1 MPQQGYLRNVYLCK
15 ITHCHF
21 NWEYYILVDEMYLL
35 FDIGGTN
42 MRVTAS
48 SDGKTFVDP
57 QIVTTPSKFNDG
69 MATLKKLAYQ
79 LAPQGG
85 FEGIAAGVAGVLDSS
100 KSFLAVAPHIP
111 DWAGKP
117 LKQVFTDNFN
127 APVILENDAAFA
139 ALGEANF
146 GAGMGYRIVAF
157 LTISTGVGGA
167 RVVDGKLDV
176 SSSGFEPGHQMI
188 TFGGNVC
195 PGCTALGH
203 LEGYVSGSA
212 IENIYH
218 TQPEQIKDPATWEG
232 VARWLAVGLNNTS
245 VYWSPDIIVLGGS
258 MMKSIPIERVQFY
271 FKQALNIFVTPPQVV
286 LGKLSDMAGLY
297 GAMIY
302 LDQVK
307 TQL

>member
-1 MPQQGYLRNVYLCK
+1 
-15 ITHCHF
+15 
-21 NWEYYILVDEMYLL
+21 MYLL
-35 FDIGGTN
+35 FDIGGTK
-42 MRVTAS
+42 MRVS
-48 SDGKTFVDP
+48 VSLDGKSFVDP
-57 QIVTTPSKFNDG
+57 QTVPTPGNFNDG

-79 LAPQGG
+79 LAPQGDL
-85 FEGIAAGVAGVLDSS
+85 EGLVVGVAGVLDSS
-100 KSFLAVAPHIP
+100 KAFLTLAPHIP

-117 LKQVFTDNFN
+117 LKQVLTHNFN
-127 APVILENDAAFA
+127 APVILENDAALA

-146 GAGMGYRIVAF
+146 GAGKGYKIVAY

-167 RVVDGKLDV
+167 RVVDGKLDI

-218 TQPEQIKDPATWEG
+218 TKPEEINDPTTWEG
-232 VARWLAVGLNNTS
+232 VARWLAVGLNNTT

-271 FKQALNIFVTPPQVV
+271 YREGLNIFAKLPSVV
-286 LGKLSDMAGLY
+286 LGKLGDQAGLY
-297 GAMIY
+297 GALVY
-302 LDQVK
+302 
-307 TQL
+307 TG